1 MRRNQTQ
8 MLGDVITEF
17 LKLQR
22 LDGRL
27 NETRLLEVWP
37 EVLGS
42 AITKYTGERYIKNKV
57 LYVKITSSVLR
68 NELMMSREQLC
79 NSLNA
84 KVGAEVINDIRFC

>member
-1 MRRNQTQ
+1 MRRKQTQ
-8 MLGDVITEF
+8 QLGEVLSEF
-17 LKLQR
+17 LKIQK

-37 EVLGS
+37 DVLGA
-42 AITKYTGERYIKNKV
+42 AINKYTGEKYIKNKV
-57 LYVKITSSVLR
+57 LYVKISSAVLR

-84 KVGAEVINDIRFC
+84 RVGAQVITDIRFS

>member
-1 MRRNQTQ
+1 MRRQQTQ
-8 MLGDVITEF
+8 MLGDVIKEF
-17 LKLQR
+17 LKLQH

-42 AITKYTGERYIKNKV
+42 AICKYTGERYIKNKV

-68 NELMMSREQLC
+68 NELMMSRQQLC
-79 NSLNA
+79 DSLNSR
-84 KVGAEVINDIRFC
+84 VGAEVITDIRFC